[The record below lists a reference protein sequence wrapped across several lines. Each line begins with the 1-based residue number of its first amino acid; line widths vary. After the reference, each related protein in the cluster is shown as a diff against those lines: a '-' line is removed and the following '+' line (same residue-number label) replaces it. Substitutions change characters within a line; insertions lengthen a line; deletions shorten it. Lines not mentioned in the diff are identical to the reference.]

1 LINKKSLVYSLDEN
15 TFTKEISILQ
25 KPSEMRIL
33 SNPIAWKIVNLL
45 AGRPM
50 YPAQIAKELKI
61 YEQSAYYYI
70 RKLLT
75 IRAISQVET
84 SFVRGGTAKLYKT
97 EFAAFGIEMNWGERN
112 FETVNG
118 KINRNVQTFFEDFI
132 DDGLFNGTIVVGAPD
147 PHGPYRSSARD
158 GHYAAQLAFFLGSFC
173 GLPQNFVVKLDVDA
187 KSEKISRTVN
197 IISIGGPGT
206 NIITSEFNR
215 YLPIR
220 FDETNFWSGL
230 IAPHGRTHTL
240 DNHGLIAKIRNP
252 FSEKVNIVIIAGV
265 RSAGTKS
272 AVIAL
277 TNHGNEKLKKF
288 NQENNWALVV
298 QGFDMDSD
306 GKIDTIDIVDEI
318 STKSL

>member
-1 LINKKSLVYSLDEN
+1 MNKKSLVYSSDEN

-97 EFAAFGIEMNWGERN
+97 EFAAFGIEMNWGEKK

-158 GHYAAQLAFFLGSFC
+158 GHYAVQLAFFLGSFC

-252 FSEKVNIVIIAGV
+252 YSEKVNIVIIAGV

-277 TNHGNEKLKKF
+277 TNHGNEILKKF

>member
-1 LINKKSLVYSLDEN
+1 MNKKSLVYSLDEN

-75 IRAISQVET
+75 IKAISQVET

-97 EFAAFGIEMNWGERN
+97 EFAAFGIEMNWGEKK

-118 KINRNVQTFFEDFI
+118 KINRNVQTFFEEFI

-252 FSEKVNIVIIAGV
+252 YSEKVNIVTIAGV

-277 TNHGNEKLKKF
+277 TNHGNEILKKF

>member
-1 LINKKSLVYSLDEN
+1 MNKKNLVYSLDEN
-15 TFTKEISILQ
+15 TFIKEISILQ
-25 KPSEMRIL
+25 KPSEIRIL

-97 EFAAFGIEMNWGERN
+97 EFAAFGIEMNWGEKK

-118 KINRNVQTFFEDFI
+118 KINRNVQTFFEEFI

-187 KSEKISRTVN
+187 KSEKISRTEN

-252 FSEKVNIVIIAGV
+252 YSEKVNIVIIAGV

-277 TNHGNEKLKKF
+277 TNHGNEILKKF